1 MGQPIMIGHHSEK
14 RHRRDLARIDRAERT
29 AFAELGES
37 ERLQEQAESSARHQ
51 AYKATAPAMAKRL
64 DRLQTEERQLA
75 TLVLPSGETIAAAV
89 KTRTSYAA
97 EHVRHTYAALIRYTL
112 QRLTNKHVVLF
123 VRGPNDSPWIGP
135 PDGYPFEAA

>member
-1 MGQPIMIGHHSEK
+1 MPRLSKTPKQQYLP
-14 RHRRDLARIDRAERT
+14 A
-29 AFAELGES
+29 AELWRRAIDQLVAANTIS
-37 ERLQEQAESSARHQ
+37 AAQAESWLRPCQLS
-51 AYKATAPAMAKRL
+51 TL
-64 DRLQTEERQLA
+64 D
-75 TLVLPSGETIAAAV
+75 LPSGETTAATL